1 MASAPV
7 PGQFGACRTAELALG
22 NINICVG
29 TLLDNVMTFAS
40 SLLKPGNFSVHI
52 ECNHQMFESASFD
65 IEFKTSGR
73 ILSLSHSIIP
83 GLEGILIS
91 AILFDVPIP
100 QSCVFGRF
108 MVQVERFDNLTLTCF
123 APVLPLGRLAFSVLQ
138 SLGSTQAI
146 EAVAV
151 APPQVSSV
159 DHASVGIW
167 NRSL

>member
-1 MASAPV
+1 
-7 PGQFGACRTAELALG
+7 
-22 NINICVG
+22 
-29 TLLDNVMTFAS
+29 MTFAS

-52 ECNHQMFESASFD
+52 ECIHQMFESASFG